1 MRSAGFIPSAR
12 ESMLSVLV
20 RNRPATVT
28 EARSGSA
35 STAARAPEDASFFE
49 CFRSS
54 CSWFVNPRRRWTA
67 GMEPDVTVAH
77 VRPVVGAYEG
87 NRDTDHDNDDDVI
100 VVSPALYPVC
110 ATGSDKK
117 DADPP
122 EEDATSTSAGHTG
135 THASRYLRRLASPF
149 S

>member
-1 MRSAGFIPSAR
+1 
-12 ESMLSVLV
+12 MLPVCH
-20 RNRPATVT
+20 T
-28 EARSGSA
+28 
-35 STAARAPEDASFFE
+35 RA
-49 CFRSS
+49 
-54 CSWFVNPRRRWTA
+54 TA

-77 VRPVVGAYEG
+77 VRPVVGAYDG

-117 DADPP
+117 DADPL